1 MEQIPDRASHFFDP
15 DPQLISRVE
24 KQYFFKSLEAAVT
37 RDSDGTSMTEI
48 VMQNVALGPES
59 VGS

>member
-1 MEQIPDRASHFFDP
+1 MEQIPDRTSHIFDP
-15 DPQLISRVE
+15 DSRFVSRVE
-24 KQYFFKSLEAAVT
+24 KQYFFKSLEATVT
-37 RDSDGTSMTEI
+37 RYSGGTSMTEI